1 MVDYPALTQHQQ
13 RKLPALLKP
22 AEAVAAQFADSSHQL
37 WFCETE
43 AGALVLKVADKNT
56 IRQSA
61 FWQGVNRLFALNF
74 PASLADTADVQAFL
88 SARSP
93 LQIPHCLH
101 ASSSFVLCQRLT
113 GHTLQRSD
121 LTPEMIQQL
130 AEHIAG
136 LHLQQSEN
144 WGALI
149 KPKFSPAQWASRLRQ
164 TLAYLAAHNE
174 MEVPSV
180 LLGNALKQAADIVPD
195 RLVPVMLDLRW
206 DQFLTQDKKLSAL
219 VDLDAFVWA
228 PLELDLVLLECLLDK
243 TQAQVFLQSYQQT
256 QPLPDLTR
264 VRTAYRVL
272 LFLMHMLGEKD
283 CRKWLAKPAHFQS

>member
-1 MVDYPALTQHQQ
+1 MVGYPALTPHQQ

-22 AEAVAAQFADSSHQL
+22 AQPVAAQFADSSHQL

-43 AGALVLKVADKNT
+43 AGLLVLKVADKNT

-61 FWQGVNRLFALNF
+61 FWQGVNRLFGLNF
-74 PASLADTADVQAFL
+74 PASLADTADIQAFL

-93 LQIPHCLH
+93 LQIPLCLH
-101 ASSSFVLCQRLT
+101 ASSSFVLCQRLA
-113 GHTLQRSD
+113 GDTLQRSD

-136 LHLQQSEN
+136 LHQQQSAC
-144 WGALI
+144 WGALTN
-149 KPKFSPAQWASRLRQ
+149 PKFSPGKWALRLRQ
-164 TLAYLAAHNE
+164 TLAYLAAHSE

-180 LLGNALKQAADIVPD
+180 LLGKALKQAADIVPD

-206 DQFLTQDKKLSAL
+206 DQFLNQDKKLSAL

-228 PLELDLVLLECLLDK
+228 PRELDLVLLECLLDK
-243 TQAQVFLQSYQQT
+243 SQAQVFLQSYQQT
-256 QPLPDLTR
+256 QPLPDLTP

-283 CRKWLAKPAHFQS
+283 CRKWLAKPAHFQF

>member
-1 MVDYPALTQHQQ
+1 MVDYPALTKHQQ

-22 AEAVAAQFADSSHQL
+22 AEAVAAQFADSSHRL
-37 WFCETE
+37 WFCETN

-88 SARSP
+88 STRSP
-93 LQIPHCLH
+93 LQIPLCLH

-113 GHTLQRSD
+113 GDTLQWAD
-121 LTPEMIQQL
+121 LTPDMIQQL

-228 PLELDLVLLECLLDK
+228 PLELDLVLLECLLNK
-243 TQAQVFLQSYQQT
+243 SQAQVFLQSYQQR
-256 QPLPDLTR
+256 QPLPDLTP
-264 VRTAYRVL
+264 VRTAYRIL
-272 LFLMHMLGEKD
+272 LFLMHILGEKD
-283 CRKWLAKPAHFQS
+283 CQKWLAKPAHFQS